1 VGNQFDCGSHADNA
15 CSDDGNFHRFKPK
28 LPIRR
33 GRGGEDMLKFFGFA
47 GIKWFDLLK
56 QIPNRFNKGVAS

>member
-1 VGNQFDCGSHADNA
+1 
-15 CSDDGNFHRFKPK
+15 
-28 LPIRR
+28 
-33 GRGGEDMLKFFGFA
+33 MLKFFGFA